1 MTTDEFIE
9 QSNYYDS
16 GYENQNMG
24 PMGFPDLKIVNGN
37 IDTKGKK
44 ILSLGGGNAAD
55 LWYLANTNE
64 IHLIEGSEVAI
75 EEATKHNIKGII
87 EDVTKPLPFENNIFD
102 IVVLKDILEHVYSPI
117 TVLKEAKRVLKDDG
131 EIIVS
136 LPNHFYLP
144 FRLKLLFGQNLIWK
158 SLLHNHKSSFE
169 EWNYM
174 HIRFFTWKGTKK
186 LLASENL
193 KITKTYWDFG
203 TLAHY
208 SDPMMYL
215 NAFKMSGK
223 TIQTKRQFIMYK
235 VLLPTYKVF
244 NIIFPKVLR
253 AKIVSLAPGLLC
265 AGFYLKVTKDKH

>member
-24 PMGFPDLKIVNGN
+24 PMGFPDLKI
-37 IDTKGKK
+37 IDGKINTKDKK

-55 LWYLANTNE
+55 LWYLSEANE
-64 IHLIEGSEVAI
+64 IHLIDGSEVAI
-75 EEATKHNIKGII
+75 EEAKKHNIKGIV
-87 EDVTKPLPFENNIFD
+87 EDVTKTLPFENNTFD
-102 IVVLKDILEHVYSPI
+102 IIVLKDILEHVYDPI
-117 TVLKEAKRVLKDDG
+117 SVLVESKRVLKNDG
-131 EIIVS
+131 YIILS

-144 FRLKLLFGQNLIWK
+144 FRLKILFGQNLIWK

-174 HIRFFTWKGTKK
+174 HIRFFTWKGVKK
-186 LLASENL
+186 MLALNNL
-193 KITKTYWDFG
+193 KITKTYFDFG

-215 NAFKMSGK
+215 NAFKMNNK

-235 VLLPTYKVF
+235 VLLPAYKIF
-244 NIIFPKVLR
+244 NIIFPKTLR
-253 AKIVSLAPGLLC
+253 SKIVSLAPGLLC
-265 AGFYLKVTKDKH
+265 AGFYIRVKK